1 MQRHFILQCEEFD
14 ALGVISAQFSQGIF
28 VALVKFLTMWQGSS
42 KTPSADTMILYSKR
56 KNWYWDIYSW
66 LGSNIAL
73 NLILTQNLWFS
84 TKENQPAQ
92 CNQIHAVMSLKCR
105 TRLSLQTETK
115 PSNKLK
121 HKIRTWG
128 SDECHSKHCF
138 ISVSH
143 PFFFQWLLLTAG
155 LIRNSQK
162 ILFKK
167 KTTGKRQWFLLCFF
181 LVTRL
186 PFKDFSQNLI
196 SNFHPV

>member
-1 MQRHFILQCEEFD
+1 V
-14 ALGVISAQFSQGIF
+14 AGIF
-28 VALVKFLTMWQGSS
+28 ENSQCWHHDPIFKEKELILRHLFLTGFH
-42 KTPSADTMILYSKR
+42 
-56 KNWYWDIYSW
+56 
-66 LGSNIAL
+66 IAL
-73 NLILTQNLWFS
+73 NLILTQNPWFS

-167 KTTGKRQWFLLCFF
+167 KKKNNWKKTVVSTLFLSRNTSAFQ
-181 LVTRL
+181 RL
-186 PFKDFSQNLI
+186 
-196 SNFHPV
+196 